1 MTLRSIQRD
10 TYRVSRALGDLNAA
24 RRGPK
29 PLARRLVKRA
39 VHRREIGLLRR
50 WRLW

>member
-1 MTLRSIQRD
+1 MSLRSVQRD
-10 TYRVSRALGDLNAA
+10 AYLLSRSLGDLNAA
-24 RRGPK
+24 KRGPK
-29 PLARRLVKRA
+29 PLAVRLVKRA